1 MEYIQTI
8 LFQIPAARL
17 EQAAEAGGLLPE
29 LDAHRAF
36 LKQQPGFRDLRIT
49 RSINNEGNILI
60 VVETR
65 WSNDDSLVRYET
77 NEPNAAG
84 IVRGH
89 ERILVRDSLQVLDME
104 ALRTESSWA
113 PQEAAESAHARV
125 MLPLL
130 IPLGALAFALLV
142 VYGLSRV
149 YLELSKGAATG
160 LAAGIAVGILVMAF
174 YLANRPR
181 VPGWQIAG
189 IFLVVAATLA
199 GGAIWAVVQDSG
211 GATSEA
217 SVSASP
223 TGSPAATTAPGG
235 GGAVTLNLGD
245 NFFEFNGQKS
255 PTVTVP
261 AGKEVTIDLTNKGVA
276 THNMHVGSTSNSYD
290 VPFCDKGK
298 GTACSVPNIIGP
310 GQTGKIT
317 FTLQPGT
324 YDFRCDFH
332 LQDMTGKL
340 EVK

>member
-65 WSNDDSLVRYET
+65 WSDDDSLVRYET

-84 IVRGH
+84 IVRKH
-89 ERILVRDSLQVLDME
+89 ENILARDSLQVLDME

-113 PQEAAESAHARV
+113 PLEAAESAQARV

-130 IPLGALAFALLV
+130 IPLGVLAFALLV

-160 LAAGIAVGILVMAF
+160 LAAGIAAGILVIAF

-189 IFLVVAATLA
+189 IMLVVAAALT
-199 GGAIWAVVQDSG
+199 GGAIWAAVQDSG
-211 GATSEA
+211 GTTEA

-223 TGSPAATTAPGG
+223 TGSPGATTAAGG
-235 GGAVTLNLGD
+235 GLALNMGD
-245 NFFEFNGQKS
+245 NFFELNGQKN
-255 PTVTVP
+255 PTVPVP
-261 AGKEVTIDLTNKGVA
+261 AGKEVTIDLTNKGIA
-276 THNMHVGSTSNSYD
+276 THNMHVDGTSDTYD

-298 GTACSVPNIIGP
+298 GTACSDPNIIGP
-310 GQTGKIT
+310 AKTAKIT

-324 YDFRCDFH
+324 YNFRCDFH
-332 LQDMTGKL
+332 PLLMNGKL

>member
-8 LFQIPAARL
+8 LLQIPAARL

-65 WSNDDSLVRYET
+65 WSDDHSLVRYET

-84 IVRGH
+84 IVRQH
-89 ERILVRDSLQVLDME
+89 ENILVRDSLQVLDME

-130 IPLGALAFALLV
+130 IPLGVLAFALLV

-160 LAAGIAVGILVMAF
+160 LAAGITAGILVIAL

-189 IFLVVAATLA
+189 IILVVAATLT
-199 GGAIWAVVQDSG
+199 GGAIWAVAQDSG
-211 GATSEA
+211 GTSEA

-223 TGSPAATTAPGG
+223 TGSPGATPAGGG
-235 GGAVTLNLGD
+235 GGALTLNMGD
-245 NFFEFNGQKS
+245 NFFEFNGQKN
-255 PTVTVP
+255 PTVPVP
-261 AGKEVTIDLTNKGVA
+261 AGKEVTIDLTNKGIA
-276 THNMHVGSTSNSYD
+276 THNMQVDGTSNRYD

-298 GTACSVPNIIGP
+298 GTACSDPNIIGP
-310 GQTGKIT
+310 AKTAKIT

-324 YDFRCDFH
+324 YNFRCDFH
-332 LQDMTGKL
+332 PVEMVGKL

>member
-17 EQAAEAGGLLPE
+17 EQAAEADGLLPE
-29 LDAHRAF
+29 LDAHRAY

-49 RSINNEGNILI
+49 RSINNEGNILV

-65 WSNDDSLVRYET
+65 WSDDNSLVRYET
-77 NEPNAAG
+77 AEPNAAG
-84 IVRGH
+84 IVRRH
-89 ERILVRDSLQVLDME
+89 ENILVRDSLQVLDME

-113 PQEAAESAHARV
+113 SREAAEEAQARV

-130 IPLGALAFALLV
+130 IPLGVLAFALLV

-160 LAAGIAVGILVMAF
+160 LAAGIAAGILLIAF
-174 YLANRPR
+174 YLANKPR
-181 VPGWQIAG
+181 VPGWQIGG
-189 IFLVVAATLA
+189 IMLVVAAALT
-199 GGAIWAVVQDSG
+199 GGAIWAAVEDSG
-211 GATSEA
+211 GTTEA

-235 GGAVTLNLGD
+235 ALTLNMGD
-245 NFFEFNGQKS
+245 NFFELNGQKA
-255 PTVTVP
+255 PTVQVP
-261 AGKEVTIDLTNKGVA
+261 AGKEVTIDLTNKGIA
-276 THNMHVGSTSNSYD
+276 THNMHVDGTSDSYD

-310 GQTGKIT
+310 GQTAKIT

-324 YDFRCDFH
+324 YNFRCDFH
-332 LQDMTGKL
+332 LLEMTGKL